1 MKELCC
7 AIVSSL
13 TAVFKIL
20 KIEYV
25 ELNEDRLNQWCIQEL
40 NRSMVIAA
48 LIIQNYMRKY
58 IAAAKQKSQLRRT
71 VNKAVKKL
79 MMIILNNQSSL
90 PAVLFNDVCDK
101 ISSLQQPSESSLVN
115 RNILN
120 VPNQFVGNSSL
131 SATSSSSS
139 VDRDINFDWSLV
151 KKSLETFEAPP
162 SDTEENEFLRITANL
177 EEITRQLSSMKLDVS
192 QISSLP
198 FDLSSVIP
206 ESEVN
211 ASVSGTIDWD
221 RSSSKGV
228 AGRLRNV
235 VQKWRLHKSSTI
247 EFLEDSLNNYPPVP
261 WPNKWKRIS
270 RRDGEV
276 KERQPAYLHV
286 EKFPE
291 SNEVEIVVFSGIS
304 VLPHCTNSSADNNGS
319 TSIASNLDLENLALL
334 SFRQD
339 KCAVIIQKL
348 FRRFLQLIKQEYIP
362 FHTTHSVSDHS
373 LVTVARVT
381 VVEDEELDC
390 VDQDIDH
397 WTNQYNFM
405 NPTDEELYFT
415 EQILTD
421 AEVFHSDALYKRDA
435 STPDSKE
442 DNDMNIYATRIQN
455 IFKKFRAMKKYQE
468 TVAAYNLLTVSA
480 AKINR
485 QVRRYI
491 ATLRVSHLRHER
503 LVEEILTTCG
513 VRRELLLVQKQI
525 SQMKLRKIDRF
536 SSSSR
541 PITPSDNKPSQ
552 RSNRRRL
559 AAAAVVI
566 SRYVRRFL
574 ASKFVDSLR
583 EDRLVT
589 QVLTSCSA
597 RRELLLVQ
605 KKIAILMRKNGRRHR
620 RLS

>member
-1 MKELCC
+1 
-7 AIVSSL
+7 
-13 TAVFKIL
+13 
-20 KIEYV
+20 
-25 ELNEDRLNQWCIQEL
+25 
-40 NRSMVIAA
+40 
-48 LIIQNYMRKY
+48 
-58 IAAAKQKSQLRRT
+58 
-71 VNKAVKKL
+71 
-79 MMIILNNQSSL
+79 
-90 PAVLFNDVCDK
+90 
-101 ISSLQQPSESSLVN
+101 
-115 RNILN
+115 
-120 VPNQFVGNSSL
+120 
-131 SATSSSSS
+131 
-139 VDRDINFDWSLV
+139 
-151 KKSLETFEAPP
+151 
-162 SDTEENEFLRITANL
+162 
-177 EEITRQLSSMKLDVS
+177 
-192 QISSLP
+192 
-198 FDLSSVIP
+198 
-206 ESEVN
+206 
-211 ASVSGTIDWD
+211 
-221 RSSSKGV
+221 
-228 AGRLRNV
+228 
-235 VQKWRLHKSSTI
+235 
-247 EFLEDSLNNYPPVP
+247 
-261 WPNKWKRIS
+261 
-270 RRDGEV
+270 
-276 KERQPAYLHV
+276 
-286 EKFPE
+286 
-291 SNEVEIVVFSGIS
+291 
-304 VLPHCTNSSADNNGS
+304 
-319 TSIASNLDLENLALL
+319 
-334 SFRQD
+334 
-339 KCAVIIQKL
+339 
-348 FRRFLQLIKQEYIP
+348 
-362 FHTTHSVSDHS
+362 
-373 LVTVARVT
+373 
-381 VVEDEELDC
+381 
-390 VDQDIDH
+390 
-397 WTNQYNFM
+397 M